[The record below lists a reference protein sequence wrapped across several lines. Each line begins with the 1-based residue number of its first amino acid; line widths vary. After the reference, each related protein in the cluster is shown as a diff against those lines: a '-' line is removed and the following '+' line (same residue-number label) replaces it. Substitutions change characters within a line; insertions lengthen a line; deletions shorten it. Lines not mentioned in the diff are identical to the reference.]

1 MLRLS
6 CEPQRD
12 WNNAWLSLNSNFPL
26 GGNWN
31 LNLSPSPCWKA
42 LNSRK
47 TAKVTF
53 ISDFFLEMQIMNLP
67 WEFPFLSLIGSLS
80 RVGSRHS
87 YIDWQLGHFE
97 LTSYKQNTNNDYPR
111 LNMINYNSCTLSIM
125 YFKKKLSK
133 WKLGKTCKGYRFS
146 HFSNKP
152 FWYHW
157 NSLKTG
163 TPVERKVHDNMWIN
177 WRQIILPHLW
187 KSRQRCYNRRF
198 NFMSADYQRR
208 TLTVKR

>member
-6 CEPQRD
+6 CEPQWD

-125 YFKKKLSK
+125 YFKKNFRSESWIKLVKDIDLVIFQINRSDIIEIL
-133 WKLGKTCKGYRFS
+133 WKLEHQLKGKFMTTC
-146 HFSNKP
+146 
-152 FWYHW
+152 
-157 NSLKTG
+157 
-163 TPVERKVHDNMWIN
+163 E
-177 WRQIILPHLW
+177 
-187 KSRQRCYNRRF
+187 
-198 NFMSADYQRR
+198 
-208 TLTVKR
+208 